1 MVRMLGRKS
10 NKQIEEEKVAFAT
23 EMEFHARVWKEIMR
37 REDELKADKDDVRG
51 SMETTMRKY
60 GFDKYPLT
68 KVEERRLL
76 LTVKLAQSKPIRKF
90 NYDGLYEEDTNL
102 YQSLVTRGFIST
114 STPKKPYRMTFRR
127 LKATKEEVARGIHPE
142 H

>member
-1 MVRMLGRKS
+1 MLGRKS
-10 NKQIEEEKVAFAT
+10 NKQIAEEKVAFAT
-23 EMEFHARVWKEIMR
+23 EMEFHARVLKEIMR
-37 REDELKADKDDVRG
+37 REDELKADKDDVRE

-76 LTVKLAQSKPIRKF
+76 LTVKLAQSKPTRKF

-127 LKATKEEVARGIHPE
+127 LKATKEEIARGIHNG